1 MYIKHVPRAL
11 AAVLLLL
18 SCAAIA
24 SAQVVPASGKVT
36 LKQADGTVVPVQ
48 GATVEIYRTDI
59 SGKYVT
65 KTDKSGNYI
74 YAGIPFGG
82 TYTII
87 VSAPNARPDFVANV
101 RLSQQGENNFTLEP
115 GDGRKLTLDEVKA
128 AAGAAPAG
136 GGAGGDPAA
145 GRAAKEE
152 MAKREAAM
160 AAEKAKVEATNVK
173 LNDILKAGNDA
184 LNAKNYDQ
192 AITSY
197 DQGIQADPEQAVF
210 HLNKSVALRSRGVDR
225 YNAAVKAKDTAGRDA
240 AKADFK
246 AAAEA
251 SEKAIANFRALA
263 AKRGGEGGAT
273 GGGASGS
280 GAAGG
285 TAPAPAA
292 GGGPKTE
299 ELNYLSA
306 RAENYR
312 IALQTGSSDLAD
324 AAAKAI
330 QEYVTVETDP
340 AKKAKAQISLA
351 DALLQGGQVEQSVAA
366 YRQALTANPD
376 NLDAMY
382 GLGIALAADPSQS
395 KEKLIEARDA
405 LQKFAAKAPATDTR
419 KQEAAAAAEG
429 INQSLKAP
437 AAQPGTDAGK
447 GRRRRG

>member
-1 MYIKHVPRAL
+1 MYIKHVPHAL
-11 AAVLLLL
+11 AVVLLLL
-18 SCAAIA
+18 SCAANS

-36 LKQADGTVVPVQ
+36 LKQADGTVAPVQ
-48 GATVEIYRTDI
+48 GAVVEIYRTDI
-59 SGKYVT
+59 SGKYTT

-87 VSAPNARPDFVANV
+87 VSAPNARPDFMAGL

-136 GGAGGDPAA
+136 GGAGSDPAA
-145 GRAAKEE
+145 GRRAKEE
-152 MAKREAAM
+152 MAKREAAIE
-160 AAEKAKVEATNVK
+160 AEKAKIAATNTQ

-184 LNAKNYDQ
+184 LNSKNYDQ

-225 YNAAVKAKDTAGRDA
+225 YNAAIKAKDTAGRDT

-246 AAAEA
+246 AAADA
-251 SEKAIANFRALA
+251 SEKAVANFRALG
-263 AKRGGEGGAT
+263 AKRGAEGGA
-273 GGGASGS
+273 GG

-285 TAPAPAA
+285 AAAAPT
-292 GGGPKTE
+292 GGGPKND

-312 IALQTGSSDLAD
+312 IALQTGNSDLAD

-340 AKKAKAQISLA
+340 AKKAKAQVSLA

-366 YRQALTANPD
+366 YRQALTANPE

-395 KEKLIEARDA
+395 KEKLTEARDA

-437 AAQPGTDAGK
+437 AAQPADAGK
-447 GRRRRG
+447 GRGRRRG

>member
-1 MYIKHVPRAL
+1 MYIKHVPHAL

-18 SCAAIA
+18 SCAANS

-36 LKQADGTVVPVQ
+36 LKQADGTAAPVQ
-48 GATVEIYRTDI
+48 GAVVEIYRTDI
-59 SGKYVT
+59 SGKYTT

-87 VSAPNARPDFVANV
+87 VSAPNARPDFMTGL

-136 GGAGGDPAA
+136 GGAGSDPAA
-145 GRAAKEE
+145 GRRAKEE
-152 MAKREAAM
+152 MAKREAAIE
-160 AAEKAKVEATNVK
+160 AEKAKIAATNTQ

-184 LNAKNYDQ
+184 LNSKNYDQ

-197 DQGIQADPEQAVF
+197 DQGIQSDPEQAVF

-225 YNAAVKAKDTAGRDA
+225 YNAAIKAKDTAGRDT

-246 AAAEA
+246 AAADA
-251 SEKAIANFRALA
+251 SEKAVTNFRALG
-263 AKRGGEGGAT
+263 AKRGAEGGA
-273 GGGASGS
+273 GG

-285 TAPAPAA
+285 AAAAPT
-292 GGGPKTE
+292 GGGPKND

-312 IALQTGSSDLAD
+312 IALQTGNSDLAD

-340 AKKAKAQISLA
+340 AKKAKAQVSLA

-366 YRQALTANPD
+366 YRQALTANPE

-395 KEKLIEARDA
+395 KEKLTEARDA

-429 INQSLKAP
+429 ISQSLKAP
-437 AAQPGTDAGK
+437 AAQPADAKGR
-447 GRRRRG
+447 GRRRG

>member
-18 SCAAIA
+18 SCAAAA

-36 LKQADGTVVPVQ
+36 LKQADGTTVPVQ
-48 GATVEIYRTDI
+48 GAAVEIYRTDI
-59 SGKYVT
+59 AGRYVT

-82 TYTII
+82 TYTIL
-87 VSAPNARPDFVANV
+87 VSAPNARPDFLAGL

-128 AAGAAPAG
+128 AASAAPAAGGAGAAGGGG
-136 GGAGGDPAA
+136 GGADA
-145 GRAAKEE
+145 RRAKEE
-152 MAKREAAM
+152 MAKREAAIE
-160 AAEKAKVEATNVK
+160 AEKAKAAASNAQ
-173 LNDILKAGNDA
+173 LSDLLKAGNDA

-210 HLNKSVALRSRGVDR
+210 QLNKSVALRSRGVDR
-225 YNAAVKAKDTAGRDA
+225 YNAAVKAKDNAGRDT

-246 AAAEA
+246 AAADA
-251 SEKAIANFRALA
+251 SEKAVTNLRALG
-263 AKRGGEGGAT
+263 AKRGA
-273 GGGASGS
+273 GS
-280 GAAGG
+280 AGGAAGG
-285 TAPAPAA
+285 AAAPAA
-292 GGGPKTE
+292 GGAPNAE

-312 IALQTGSSDLAD
+312 IALQTGNSDLAD

-330 QEYVTVETDP
+330 QEYVTSETDP
-340 AKKAKAQISLA
+340 VKKAKAQVSLA

-366 YRQALTANPD
+366 YRQALTANPE

-382 GLGIALAADPSQS
+382 GLGIALAADPTQS
-395 KEKLIEARDA
+395 KEKLTEARDA
-405 LQKFAAKAPATDTR
+405 LEKFAAKAPATDGR

-429 INQSLKAP
+429 IGQSLKPA
-437 AAQPGTDAGK
+437 AAQPAGAGK
-447 GRRRRG
+447 GRRRG

>member
-18 SCAAIA
+18 SCAAVA

-36 LKQADGTVVPVQ
+36 LKQADGAAAPVQ
-48 GATVEIYRTDI
+48 GAVVEIYRTDI
-59 SGKYVT
+59 SGKYTT

-87 VSAPNARPDFVANV
+87 VSAPNARPDFMAGL

-136 GGAGGDPAA
+136 GGARAAA
-145 GRAAKEE
+145 GGGADARRAKEE
-152 MAKREAAM
+152 MAKREAAIE
-160 AAEKAKVEATNVK
+160 AEKAKIAASNTQ

-192 AITSY
+192 AVTSY
-197 DQGIQADPEQAVF
+197 EQGIQADPEQAVF

-225 YNAAVKAKDTAGRDA
+225 YNAAVKAKDTAGRDT

-246 AAAEA
+246 AATDA
-251 SEKAIANFRALA
+251 SEKAVANYRALG
-263 AKRGGEGGAT
+263 AKR
-273 GGGASGS
+273 

-285 TAPAPAA
+285 AGGAAAPAA
-292 GGGPKTE
+292 SGTPSAE
-299 ELNYLSA
+299 ELNYLYQ

-312 IALQTGSSDLAD
+312 IALQTGNSDLAD

-340 AKKAKAQISLA
+340 AKKAKAQVSLA

-366 YRQALTANPD
+366 YRQALTANPE

-395 KEKLIEARDA
+395 KEKLAEARDA

-429 INQSLKAP
+429 IAQSLKAP
-437 AAQPGTDAGK
+437 AAQPAAAGK
-447 GRRRRG
+447 ARRPKG

>member
-1 MYIKHVPRAL
+1 MRIKHVPHAL
-11 AAVLLLL
+11 AATLLLL
-18 SCAAIA
+18 TCAAIA

-36 LKQADGTVVPVQ
+36 LKQADGTTVPVQ
-48 GATVEIYRTDI
+48 GAVVEIYRTDI
-59 SGKYVT
+59 SGKYTT

-87 VSAPNARPDFVANV
+87 VSAPNARPDFMTGL
-101 RLSQQGENNFTLEP
+101 RLSQQGENNFTLEA
-115 GDGRKLTLDEVKA
+115 GDGRKLTLDDVKA

-136 GGAGGDPAA
+136 AAGGGDPTAA
-145 GRAAKEE
+145 RRAKEE
-152 MAKREAAM
+152 MAKREAAFE
-160 AAEKAKVEATNVK
+160 AEKAKVAATNAQ
-173 LNDILKAGNDA
+173 LNDLLKAGNDA
-184 LNAKNYDQ
+184 LGAKNYDQ

-240 AKADFK
+240 AKADLK

-251 SEKAIANFRALA
+251 AEKAITNYRALA
-263 AKRGGEGGAT
+263 AK
-273 GGGASGS
+273 S

-285 TAPAPAA
+285 AGGAGAAGAAAPT
-292 GGGPKTE
+292 GGGPKSD
-299 ELNYLSA
+299 ELNYLAA
-306 RAENYR
+306 RYENYR

-324 AAAKAI
+324 AASKAI

-351 DALLQGGQVEQSVAA
+351 DALLQGGQVEQSIAA
-366 YRQALTANPD
+366 YRQALTTNPD

-395 KEKLIEARDA
+395 KEKLAEARDA
-405 LQKFAAKAPATDTR
+405 LQKFAAKAPATDSR
-419 KQEAAAAAEG
+419 KQEAAAAADG
-429 INQSLKAP
+429 ISQSLKAP
-437 AAQPGTDAGK
+437 AAQPGTDATKGK
-447 GRRRRG
+447 GRRRG